1 MSYCQAPRTCYDSES
16 KPFDNEKSYVFP
28 DENIVIVCVVRFHF
42 GDVRYQS
49 SFTVKEAGRFYDTSC
64 QSIMSVTFTSAK
76 SCVLCRL
83 RCHDNVL
90 RHSYAHNEGAHDG
103 NQGGCSCSQGPKEL
117 VEKLATLH
125 FPALGGVLGAVPVDK
140 IMVYVIVASFS
151 EIVQDT
157 IAVTI
162 HNSIKEMYD
171 WSGWHVGTSESE
183 SNHV

>member
-1 MSYCQAPRTCYDSES
+1 M
-16 KPFDNEKSYVFP
+16 FP
-28 DENIVIVCVVRFHF
+28 DENIVIVCVVRFHC

-49 SFTVKEAGRFYDTSC
+49 SFTVKVASRFYDTSC
-64 QSIMSVTFTSAK
+64 LNIMSVTFAK
-76 SCVLCRL
+76 SCVQCRV
-83 RCHDNVL
+83 RCHDNVPTY
-90 RHSYAHNEGAHDG
+90 SYAHNEGAHDG

-117 VEKLATLH
+117 VEKSATSH

-140 IMVYVIVASFS
+140 IMVHVIVASFS

-171 WSGWHVGTSESE
+171 WSGRHVGTSESE